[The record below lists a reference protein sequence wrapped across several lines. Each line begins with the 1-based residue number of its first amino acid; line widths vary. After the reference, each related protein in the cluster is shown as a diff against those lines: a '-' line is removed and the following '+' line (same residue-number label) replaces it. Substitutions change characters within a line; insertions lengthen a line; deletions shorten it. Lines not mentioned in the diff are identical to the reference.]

1 MNDVYAYRA
10 PEEGGGGGNGG
21 RGGHRWWL
29 IAGVTVGVL
38 ALSGAVTAGGWLL
51 ADQGGDGAGDRV
63 AEQAADARWAEGIS
77 PEWMS
82 KQMGLDVPVTAQSP
96 QAAYEVTS
104 RFDTGLLTFTLTR
117 SEAATYLEEHPPE
130 GKWLEPSSAQAD
142 ITPHD
147 FAHLGL
153 PEPETF
159 KDGMRYG
166 YVCPDAAKA
175 TEDPGASGTPDN
187 PFGMSDAYD
196 TSDERCVRL
205 YAHEYAPKRT
215 RIYLRARFEPG
226 ISPLPPTPSSSAS
239 SSASASAD

>member
-21 RGGHRWWL
+21 RGGRRWWL

-38 ALSGAVTAGGWLL
+38 ALSGAVTAVGWLL
-51 ADQGGDGAGDRV
+51 ADQGGDSADDRM

-77 PEWMS
+77 SEWMS
-82 KQMGLDVPVTAQSP
+82 EQMGLDVPVTARSP

-117 SEAATYLEEHPPE
+117 SEAETYLEEHPPE

-142 ITPHD
+142 VAPHD

-166 YVCPDAAKA
+166 YVCPGAAKA

-205 YAHEYAPKRT
+205 YAHEYAPQRT
-215 RIYLRARFEPG
+215 RIYLRAHFEPG
-226 ISPLPPTPSSSAS
+226 ISPLPATPS
-239 SSASASAD
+239 SSASASASAD